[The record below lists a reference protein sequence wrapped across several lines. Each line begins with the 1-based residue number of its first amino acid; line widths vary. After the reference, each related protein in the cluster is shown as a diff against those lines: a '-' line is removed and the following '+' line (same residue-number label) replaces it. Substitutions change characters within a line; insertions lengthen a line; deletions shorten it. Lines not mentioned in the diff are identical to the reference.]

1 MAAPKQMPALSNR
14 EKITLLWPGI
24 QWALR
29 TVWQIAP
36 WWLIT
41 RFVLTLLPSG
51 LLALQALFARQ
62 FINELVALAT
72 AGTGDFA
79 QVMQWLALGAGVEI
93 AREVSTGLKQYVSHR
108 INELLQIDITMRV
121 LKHASYLDVAAF
133 EDPESQDLLERAQQN
148 MFQNISG
155 FVNQFF
161 EAATQ
166 IVSVVSVIAILVVID
181 PTATLVLLP
190 IAVPYVVFY
199 WTQAN
204 ARYEQERNR
213 TTKRRWTRY
222 YSSTLIGN
230 NSIREVK
237 LLNLAPLLMRRYR
250 EILDGFIQ
258 ADRRLYTRQIV
269 GGIIF
274 SVVFAVALLLISA
287 WIAWRVFKGTLTIG
301 DMTIY
306 ARAAAQL
313 QSMIVDISQSIT
325 KMLEQTLY
333 IRDLID
339 FLALK
344 SSMDTG
350 ANTALETVS
359 GEIQFKGVSFT
370 YPGSA
375 KTVLRDLSFTVK
387 PGEVV
392 ALVGE
397 NGAGKTTIA
406 NLIAHLYDPTDG
418 SVMLDGIPLWDL
430 APDFLHQQIAF
441 VFQAFNR
448 YEATVEENIAYG
460 NWEELLENPSAVRD
474 IAEEV
479 GIHEM
484 IERMPEQY
492 QTLLGRRFGVYD
504 LSGGQ
509 WQRIAI
515 ARSLARRAAILILD
529 EPTASLDA
537 RAEYEIFSRFRQ
549 LAKGRTTIL
558 ISHRFS
564 TVSIADRIIVLDNGE
579 IVEQGTHAELLAQE
593 GHYAQLYHLHQ
604 AQMNAEA
611 EEAPAGSDTLH

>member
-1 MAAPKQMPALSNR
+1 MVNTQALPLSTR

-24 QWALR
+24 RWALR
-29 TVWQIAP
+29 TVWQMAP
-36 WWLIT
+36 WWLSA
-41 RFVLTLLPSG
+41 RLVLTLVPSG

-62 FINELVALAT
+62 FINELVGLVT
-72 AGTGDFA
+72 AEAGDFR
-79 QVMQWLALGAGVEI
+79 QVVTWLVLGAGVEI
-93 AREVSTGLKQYVSHR
+93 AREVVSGLKQYVSQR
-108 INELLQIDITMRV
+108 INEMLQIDITLQV
-121 LKHASYLDVAAF
+121 LEHASHLDVAAF
-133 EDPESQDLLERAQQN
+133 EDPASQDLLERAQQN
-148 MFQNISG
+148 MFQNVSSFI
-155 FVNQFF
+155 NQFF
-161 EAATQ
+161 DAATQ
-166 IVSVVSVIAILVVID
+166 IVSVISVIAILVVID
-181 PTATLVLLP
+181 PIATLIIVP
-190 IAVPYVVFY
+190 IAIPYIVFH
-199 WTQAN
+199 WSQAN
-204 ARYEQERNR
+204 ARYEKERNR

-230 NSIREVK
+230 DSIREVK
-237 LLNLAPLLMRRYR
+237 LLNLAPLLMQRYR
-250 EILDGFIQ
+250 EVLEGFIQ
-258 ADRRLYTRQIV
+258 TDRKLYTRQIV

-274 SVVFAVALLLISA
+274 SIVFAIAILLISA

-306 ARAAAQL
+306 ARAAGQL
-313 QSMIVDISQSIT
+313 QSMIVGISQSIT

-350 ANTALETVS
+350 AKKTLDSIS
-359 GEIQFKGVSFT
+359 GAIRFNKVSFT
-370 YPGSA
+370 YPGSS
-375 KTVLRDLSFTVK
+375 KTVLRDVSFEIK

-406 NLIAHLYDPTDG
+406 SLIARMYDPDAG
-418 SVMLDGIPLWDL
+418 EISVDGINLRGL
-430 APDFLHQQIAF
+430 APDFLLRQIAF
-441 VFQAFNR
+441 VFQSFNR
-448 YEATVEENIAYG
+448 YEATVEENVAYG
-460 NWEELLENPSAVRD
+460 NWEELLQDPAAIRE
-474 IAEEV
+474 IAQEV

-484 IERMPEQY
+484 IEKMPEKY
-492 QTLLGRRFGVYD
+492 QTQLGRRFGVYD

-515 ARSLARRAAILILD
+515 ARSLARKAAILILD

-564 TVSIADRIIVLDNGE
+564 TVSIADRIIVLENGA
-579 IVEQGTHAELLAQE
+579 IVEQGTHAELLALRGQ
-593 GHYAQLYHLHQ
+593 YAQLYHLHQ
-604 AQMNAEA
+604 SQM
-611 EEAPAGSDTLH
+611 GSESDEMLPDSVISN